1 MAHKNKAG
9 ADEVRIT
16 NLTDN
21 QREWFEVYL
30 ANMEECGCEESQTQA
45 KQSRVTRTMVIMHRD
60 LADNGL
66 FEHLEMY
73 IDGAI
78 ESLEADYLENEVP
91 SKVRFAVRS
100 QKRSLAA
107 MFKKIEAARQSNPAK

>member
-1 MAHKNKAG
+1 MAHKNKAN

-16 NLTDN
+16 NLTDG

-30 ANMEECGCEESQTQA
+30 ANMEECGCEESQNHA

-66 FEHLEMY
+66 LEHLEMY

-91 SKVRFAVRS
+91 SKVQFAVRS

-107 MFKKIEAARQSNPAK
+107 MFKKIKAAQDR